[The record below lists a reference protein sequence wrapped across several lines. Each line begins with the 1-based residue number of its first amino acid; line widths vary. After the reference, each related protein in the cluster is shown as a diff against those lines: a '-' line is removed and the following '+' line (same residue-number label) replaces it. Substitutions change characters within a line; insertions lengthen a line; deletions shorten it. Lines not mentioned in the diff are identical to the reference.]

1 MYSWL
6 SMPSLS
12 WTRLE
17 IMCWTACR
25 GRKDG
30 KFYLWVGVLVLLHY
44 RLLYN
49 ISQISNAHLCFSWY
63 IIQMVCSERT
73 LFSCDNLCG
82 NPLSCGNHYCT
93 KTCHAL
99 KSQSSTSSTIRGG
112 ESCEEC
118 TLPCQKVITL
128 SSSSWHLSLMFHG
141 QVLCIFS
148 FLSDFLWP
156 TLVRCNYQS
165 LIVGKYIFRRGHANV
180 RIPVP
185 SLAILVNV
193 HHAKFLSS
201 DHVTVVPWCMFSN
214 AYITTPCQG

>member
-1 MYSWL
+1 MYSWF
-6 SMPSLS
+6 SVPSLS

-25 GRKDG
+25 GGKDG
-30 KFYLWVGVLVLLHY
+30 KFYSWVGGFAVFYYWLLSDITH
-44 RLLYN
+44 
-49 ISQISNAHLCFSWY
+49 ISNAHLCFAWY
-63 IIQMVCSERT
+63 IIQMVCSQRT

-118 TLPCQKVITL
+118 TLPCQKVLTL
-128 SSSSWHLSLMFHG
+128 APSSWHNVSLSLIFLG

-148 FLSDFLWP
+148 FLSDFLCP
-156 TLVRCNYQS
+156 ILVRFNYQS
-165 LIVGKYIFRRGHANV
+165 SIVGKLFSGEDTWMSASLS
-180 RIPVP
+180 PPLP
-185 SLAILVNV
+185 SWWMRTMQ
-193 HHAKFLSS
+193 SS
-201 DHVTVVPWCMFSN
+201 C
-214 AYITTPCQG
+214 